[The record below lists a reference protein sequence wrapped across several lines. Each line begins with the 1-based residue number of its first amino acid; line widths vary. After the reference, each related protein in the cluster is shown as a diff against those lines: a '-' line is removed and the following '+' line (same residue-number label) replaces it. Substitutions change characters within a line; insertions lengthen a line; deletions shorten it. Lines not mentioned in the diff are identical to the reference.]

1 MPFTKELQSITA
13 SRDNNF
19 NLLRI
24 GAAMAVILSHSFI
37 LTGNEPNALPRIL
50 GYVAVNCF
58 FVMSGFL
65 VCKSLLDRNSILR
78 FLRARALRIYPAL
91 ILSVVF
97 CVLVIG
103 PLFTTYSV
111 VDYFANSQTYKFF
124 VTNSILVIGDVV
136 YFLPGVFEDTIA
148 ERKVN
153 APLWTVFYEVYMYG
167 AIAII
172 AMVLGLRSSNFEQ
185 KFTVTLSL
193 VTLILFVIF
202 ILDTEY
208 KIIAEPALGRLVRF
222 GAQFGM
228 GACLYLHRSR
238 IKLSLWLLLII
249 IVVIGASS
257 GNRLLFNTTFYL
269 SLGYILLC
277 LAYLPGGLLLKYNR
291 LGDYSYGFYIFAY
304 PIQQALIHWHPN
316 LSTLSLFGVAMAIT
330 TIFAVASWH
339 LIESKALQFK

>member
-1 MPFTKELQSITA
+1 MTFVKELQSITA
-13 SRDNNF
+13 CRDNNF

-24 GAAMAVILSHSFI
+24 GAAIAVILSHSFI

-65 VCKSLLDRNSILR
+65 VCKSLLDRNSILQ
-78 FLRARALRIYPAL
+78 FFRARALRIYPAL
-91 ILSVVF
+91 VLSVVF
-97 CVLVIG
+97 CVLVVG
-103 PLFTTYSV
+103 PLFTTHSV
-111 VDYFANSQTYKFF
+111 VDYLTNSQTYKFF
-124 VTNSILVIGDVV
+124 ITNSILLVGDVV

-148 ERKVN
+148 GRKVN
-153 APLWTVFYEVYMYG
+153 APLWTVFYEVYMYI
-167 AIAII
+167 AIASI

-193 VTLILFVIF
+193 ATLFLFVIF
-202 ILDTEY
+202 IIDTEY
-208 KIIAEPALGRLVRF
+208 KIIAEPALGRLIRF

-228 GACLYLHRSR
+228 GVCLYLHRSR
-238 IKLSLWLLLII
+238 IKLSLWVLLIMF
-249 IVVIGASS
+249 VLIGVSS

-269 SLGYILLC
+269 FLGYTLLC

-304 PIQQALIHWHPN
+304 PIQQALIHWYHGLN
-316 LSTLSLFGVAMAIT
+316 TLGLFGMAMAIT

-339 LIESKALQFK
+339 LIESKALQLK